1 MKFLRAFLVIHI
13 IFSILL
19 IVLILFGSQ
28 IFAALGWD
36 IPWDE
41 MVSAANDKARDMAYA
56 AGGAIKTA
64 AVHTA
69 SWLSDVMGAASEG
82 LSGWVQS
89 VQS

>member
-1 MKFLRAFLVIHI
+1 MKLIRAFLVIHI

-41 MVSAANDKARDMAYA
+41 MVSAANDKARDLAYA
-56 AGGAIKTA
+56 AGNAIKTA

-69 SWLSDVMGAASEG
+69 SWLAHIMGVASEG
-82 LSGWVQS
+82 LSGWVRS
-89 VQS
+89 VQA

>member
-1 MKFLRAFLVIHI
+1 MKILRAFLVIHI

-19 IVLILFGSQ
+19 IVLILYGSQ

-41 MVSAANDKARDMAYA
+41 MVSTANDKARDMAYA
-56 AGGAIKTA
+56 AGTAIKSA
-64 AVHTA
+64 AVYTA
-69 SWLSDVMGAASEG
+69 SWLSHIMGAASEG

-89 VQS
+89 VQA